1 MEQIRPNYRA
11 PLSSLSLD
19 QSRQLGNKPTMD
31 QVGKAFEALFMQS
44 MMKSMRD
51 AQMEGGLLESEHS
64 KPFQSM
70 LDGIYSEMAVK
81 RTNLGLADAIKRQF
95 LSRSEANPNVGD
107 GSQQA
112 ALRATGSAARSGVGP
127 IGFGASPSSGIGA
140 LPVSD
145 LSSGLAAQQAASAR
159 TTRPASNH
167 INVSGAASAPKI
179 PTGD

>member
-51 AQMEGGLLESEHS
+51 AQIDDGLLESEHS

-95 LSRSEANPNVGD
+95 LTRSEANGAASD
-107 GSQQA
+107 SAQQA
-112 ALRATGSAARSGVGP
+112 ALKAARSATISGGIP
-127 IGFGASPSSGIGA
+127 IGAGATSSSGLGPLPISDLPSS
-140 LPVSD
+140 
-145 LSSGLAAQQAASAR
+145 LAAQQGASVKP
-159 TTRPASNH
+159 TRPASGH
-167 INVSGAASAPKI
+167 INFPGAQSAPKF
-179 PTGD
+179 